1 LGIACLKVKDFR
13 FKEMGINYFVGI
25 SQIKFDEIQ
34 FLKTNN
40 INNEETALEYL
51 FDMIEELQN
60 KNKDSIIQFV
70 KEDYLLNQDH
80 MFLACYYMQ
89 KAFLQKT
96 SISQKKNIELLL
108 YLSTHRQISKSIK
121 AFGIDENDLKEGRL
135 TVCITSPFNNLEEV
149 HNEILQILNATE
161 LELTINDIKIEKINK
176 IIKNYNISNEQIES
190 VLKSYGIQEINTQK
204 SNINLDD
211 LTLAIFDI
219 ICEKM
224 ALLSLE

>member
-1 LGIACLKVKDFR
+1 MKVKDFR

-70 KEDYLLNQDH
+70 KDDYLLNQDH

-96 SISQKKNIELLL
+96 SISHKKNIELLL

-204 SNINLDD
+204 SNINLED

>member
-70 KEDYLLNQDH
+70 KDDYLLNQDH

-96 SISQKKNIELLL
+96 SISHKKNIELLL

-204 SNINLDD
+204 SNINLED

>member
-1 LGIACLKVKDFR
+1 
-13 FKEMGINYFVGI
+13 MGINYFVGI

-70 KEDYLLNQDH
+70 KDDYLLNQDH

-96 SISQKKNIELLL
+96 SISHKKNIELLL

-204 SNINLDD
+204 SNINLED